1 MSNHK
6 IELWDD
12 KGAGCWIHWDWKKNY
27 DNAERLCKMRE
38 EAEGDKTRIIFGGK
52 IVYQTAAD

>member
-6 IELWDD
+6 LEFCNDRGD
-12 KGAGCWIHWDWKKNY
+12 WIHWDWKKNY